1 MTSQEELTCRTLAA
15 SSTVGGPIRAML
27 EELDELRAA
36 VKPFAQLV
44 VNTSGRIPIERL
56 SFADWHRLT
65 KAAKI
70 GGYTE

>member
-15 SSTVGGPIRAML
+15 SSTVGCPIRAML

-44 VNTSGRIPIERL
+44 VNTSGRIPVERL

-70 GGYTE
+70 GW